1 MRSRDEVLVQQVIL
15 QPRVV
20 TERFPD
26 AFDWFF
32 FFFLIYSNFAPA
44 GSVKE
49 TYAQEARINAGT
61 TTSSLPLN
69 FSFNFCVSLKQP
81 FLPDKTLTVQ
91 TPFFSSC
98 SRSQTPPR
106 TGSSV
111 HTGLLGFTQR
121 CSWRSVHR
129 NGARQILPSS
139 RWGERGGWW
148 GGGITV
154 VANSL
159 KSINAYWKRNPD
171 GEQLL
176 RWFGLDRFF
185 IYLFFCSAQPSYG
198 RERRREISN
207 LPQMEPLCPVT
218 DELFRRVLKTKAD
231 W

>member
-1 MRSRDEVLVQQVIL
+1 MSTRGCSALRSAALGAAFIGMAHDKFSQVAA
-15 QPRVV
+15 
-20 TERFPD
+20 E
-26 AFDWFF
+26 
-32 FFFLIYSNFAPA
+32 
-44 GSVKE
+44 
-49 TYAQEARINAGT
+49 
-61 TTSSLPLN
+61 
-69 FSFNFCVSLKQP
+69 
-81 FLPDKTLTVQ
+81 
-91 TPFFSSC
+91 
-98 SRSQTPPR
+98 
-106 TGSSV
+106 
-111 HTGLLGFTQR
+111 
-121 CSWRSVHR
+121 
-129 NGARQILPSS
+129 
-139 RWGERGGWW
+139 ERGGVGG